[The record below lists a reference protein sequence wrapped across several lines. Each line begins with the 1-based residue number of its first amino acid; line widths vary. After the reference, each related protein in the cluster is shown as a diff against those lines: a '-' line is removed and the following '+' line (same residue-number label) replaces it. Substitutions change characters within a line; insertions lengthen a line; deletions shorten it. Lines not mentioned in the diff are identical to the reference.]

1 MVRRFIARRLLVD
14 LSGNPKDTLHHSGQ
28 VAEVCAPGDLAKL
41 VATDTPLGP
50 DQTADCLGV
59 KRAEID

>member
-1 MVRRFIARRLLVD
+1 MVRRFITRGLLAD
-14 LSGNPKDTLHHSGQ
+14 LSGNPKDTLHHPGQ
-28 VAEVCAPGDLAKL
+28 VAEVCTRGDLAEL